1 MVICRLYRCEQHDHQ
16 VHYRHE
22 DLFRHKFLQ
31 ADYLFQVLLG
41 SLT

>member
-1 MVICRLYRCEQHDHQ
+1 MVICRLCRYERHDHQ
-16 VHYRHE
+16 AHYRHE

-31 ADYLFQVLLG
+31 ADCLFQVLLE